1 MDLPM
6 SQDTGAAAQVPTV
19 HTRKTKGLRV
29 ALLLNIPSSA
39 TKLGRHVPI
48 SLLYLGAQLTRQ
60 GHTPLILD
68 RRTFANDQDFLRAL
82 KDADPHLV
90 GVSLYADCYAITY
103 QLINRIRRYAPHLR
117 IVLGGPEVSANR
129 DGVAQ
134 VFHGKVD
141 YLLCGEAEF
150 TLGSLADALS
160 EGDQALLETIEGL
173 SYKTDGA
180 WRHNAAPNPIKDVDS
195 IPFPQR
201 ELISPENWKAHY
213 YRIGLKRPS
222 DVILTSRGCPFSCR
236 FCYRLAKGYRARSPE
251 SVLAELDA
259 IYARGIRGLSI
270 IDDNFLSNRKRCVA
284 ILEGILA
291 KNWRLAIKCRG
302 RVDGVDPALLGL
314 MKRAGV
320 RAVTYGLES
329 GAQELLDAMGKRASV
344 EQNLRAI
351 RMTRE
356 AGLQCYVD
364 LFFGYPGETRETIRQ
379 TADFLIQA
387 RPTGINMGVLFPLH
401 GTEIYEEARRQGTLR
416 GDWGLLEDYPWVK
429 LPWFNDISELWKER
443 RKVIRRFWF
452 NPQIIAGT
460 VWSTLATF
468 GIRDYRDAL
477 KELRLQLLKW

>member
-1 MDLPM
+1 M
-6 SQDTGAAAQVPTV
+6 SQDANAGVEVPVV

-29 ALLLNIPSSA
+29 ALLLNIPSIS
-39 TKLGRHVPI
+39 TRLGRHAPI

-60 GHTPLILD
+60 GHTPSMLD
-68 RRTFANDQDFLRAL
+68 RRTFAKDQDFLRAL
-82 KDADPHLV
+82 KNVDPQLV
-90 GVSLYADCYAITY
+90 GISLYADCYGITY
-103 QLINRIRRYAPHLR
+103 QLINRIRRYAPDVR

-134 VFHGKVD
+134 VFDGKVD
-141 YLLCGEAEF
+141 FLLCGEAEF
-150 TLGSLADALS
+150 TLGSLADALCD
-160 EGDQALLETIEGL
+160 GDEAALEAIEGL
-173 SYKTDGA
+173 SFKTDGV
-180 WRHNAAPNPIKDVDS
+180 WRHNAAPKPIKDVDG

-201 ELISPENWKAHY
+201 DLISPENWRAHY

-236 FCYRLAKGYRARSPE
+236 FCYRLTTGYRARSPE

-259 IYARGIRGLSI
+259 IRARGIGGFSI
-270 IDDNFLSNRKRCVA
+270 IDDNFLSSRKRCIA

-291 KNWRLAIKCRG
+291 KNWRPAIKCRG
-302 RVDGVDPALLGL
+302 RVDSIDPALLGL

-320 RAVTYGLES
+320 RAVTFGMES
-329 GAQELLDAMGKRASV
+329 GSQEVLDAMGKRASV

-364 LFFGYPGETRETIRQ
+364 LFLGYPGETRETIRQ
-379 TADFLIQA
+379 TADFLTQA

-401 GTEIYEEARRQGTLR
+401 GTEIYEEARRRGTLR

-429 LPWFNDISELWKER
+429 LPWFDDISELWEER
-443 RKVIRRFWF
+443 RKVARRFWF
-452 NPQIIAGT
+452 NPRIITGT
-460 VWSTLATF
+460 AWSTLSTF
-468 GIRDYRDAL
+468 GIRDYIDAL
-477 KELRLQLLKW
+477 KELRTQFLKWW